1 MNKLNVKYQ
10 TIIKSQKKALW
21 FSAINAILL
30 LLPCRFK
37 ANMRYFYPLFLSKN
51 GTSVFRT
58 VVFTLLFYFCS
69 SQAKGEN
76 ILHNPQIAAID
87 SLWSIDK
94 YDEAITFIH
103 KTLPMVIKT
112 NGKESTE
119 YYQFMSMASQIYSD
133 ADNDKQALILIEDVI
148 NGIKKNLG
156 TNNPVY
162 AKALSNKGLYL
173 INLGQAAKSIPV
185 FGEAS
190 MIFRAYE
197 PTLEYATCLKDL
209 AIAYYDTGQYDKAKS
224 SVSHAHE
231 ILLASKATIKD
242 AEYVSIKKAYIDL
255 ESEVGDCNA
264 SIVSSLQLLNELQAN
279 NIHIQQQSNILLSLV
294 CSYLTVEDYSRAIEE
309 GLKFIRF
316 NEDNGL
322 DDSKKDLGTVQY
334 YIGLAYYLSSEFS
347 KAKEYFL
354 SSLKLR
360 EQTFGVSH
368 PYTIGVLSWL
378 VKTFSQLNDEDNLTI
393 YLEQLFK
400 RAKADFLAA
409 FPRLDSKGQVDY
421 WNEIYSDF
429 FTNTLP
435 NLCVKFANKSI
446 YQLTYDGILM
456 SKGILLESDVRFRH
470 ELRNNEDSS
479 YFERFTKIEEG
490 RENIDM
496 NTDSLDFE
504 EQRLRMDFIKNSNY
518 LDGFKTTWKDVRAA
532 LGDNEVAI
540 EFILSPI
547 PKSNDWIYSAII
559 ISNDWD
565 SPRYINLF
573 TKKEL
578 DTIDVEDFYNTN
590 KLSSILWESIL
601 NQIGEAKVIYFS
613 PIGELYN
620 ISIENL
626 PLSIEDPTNIS
637 PIYYMSDK
645 YLLIRLNST
654 RDIISKSLRNFVV
667 SATLFGDMNYDGTV
681 TSSNASIQN
690 KNVKRGNDYRSGFRP
705 LPGTKI
711 EIENINNA
719 LSSTGIDISTYTKDN
734 GTKHSFMEMSGDSP
748 SIIHI
753 ATHGYYNNSHESN
766 ISALDCSGLVFSGFN
781 LYIDKNKKTTDGCLT
796 ASEISQMDLYN
807 TDLAVLSAC
816 QTGLG
821 KIEADGVFG
830 LQRGFKMAGVNSL
843 MMSLW
848 EVDDDATQLLMTE
861 FYRNYVN
868 GMTKMDALLNAQK
881 VVRGTPGFEDPEYW
895 AAFILLDA
903 LN

>member
-10 TIIKSQKKALW
+10 TIIKSRKKPFG

-30 LLPCRFK
+30 LLRFK
-37 ANMRYFYPLFLSKN
+37 ACIRYFYPLFLSKN

-58 VVFTLLFYFCS
+58 VVFTLLFYFCPT
-69 SQAKGEN
+69 QAKGEN

-112 NGKESTE
+112 YGKESIE

-156 TNNPVY
+156 IENLVY

-173 INLGQAAKSIPV
+173 INLGQATKSIPI

-190 MIFRAYE
+190 MLFRAYE

-209 AIAYYDTGQYDKAKS
+209 AIAYYDTGQYEKAKN
-224 SVSHAHE
+224 SVIYANE
-231 ILLASKATIKD
+231 ILLTSKSTIKD
-242 AEYVSIKKAYIDL
+242 AEYVSIKKAYLDL
-255 ESEVGDCNA
+255 ESEIGDCSA
-264 SIVSSLQLLNELQAN
+264 SIKGSLQLLNDL
-279 NIHIQQQSNILLSLV
+279 QSNNLHHQLQSDILLGLV
-294 CSYLTVEDYSRAIEE
+294 CSYLTIKDYPKAIEE

-316 NEDNGL
+316 NEENGL

-334 YIGLAYYLSSEFS
+334 YIGLAYHSLADFL
-347 KAKEYFL
+347 KAKEYFSL
-354 SSLKLR
+354 SLKCR
-360 EQTFGVSH
+360 EQSFGVSH
-368 PYTIGVLSWL
+368 PYTICVLSWL
-378 VKTFSQLNDEDNLTI
+378 VDTLSQLGEEENMTM
-393 YLEQLFK
+393 YLEQLCK
-400 RAKADFLAA
+400 RAKDDFLAQ
-409 FPRLDSKGQVDY
+409 FPRLDSNGQVNY
-421 WNEIYSDF
+421 WNELNSDF
-429 FTNTLP
+429 FMSKLP
-435 NLCVKFANKSI
+435 NLCAKFDNKTI
-446 YQLTYDGILM
+446 FQLTYDNILL

-470 ELRNNEDSS
+470 ELHNNEDSS
-479 YFERFTKIEEG
+479 YFERYTRIEAA
-490 RENIDM
+490 RKNIDV

-504 EQRLRMDFIKNSNY
+504 EQKLRMDFIKDSNY
-518 LDGFKTTWKDVRAA
+518 MDVFKTTWKDVRAA
-532 LGDNEVAI
+532 LADNEVAI
-540 EFILSPI
+540 EFILSPT
-547 PKSNDWIYSAII
+547 SNFNKQVYSVLI

-565 SPRYINLF
+565 SPKYVNLF
-573 TKKEL
+573 TKEEL
-578 DTIDVEDFYNTN
+578 DNIDIDDFYSSN
-590 KLSSILWESIL
+590 KLSSILWKEIL
-601 NQIGEAKVIYFS
+601 EEIGENNVIYFS

-626 PLSIEDPTNIS
+626 PLSIEDPTTSSSIS
-637 PIYYMSDK
+637 YMSDK
-645 YLLIRLNST
+645 YQLIRLNST
-654 RDIISKSLRNFVV
+654 RDITSKSLRNFVV
-667 SATLFGDMNYDGTV
+667 SASLFGDMNYDGTI
-681 TSSNASIQN
+681 TSSKAAIQQR
-690 KNVKRGNDYRSGFRP
+690 NVKRGNDYRSGFRP
-705 LPGTKI
+705 LPGTKV
-711 EIENINNA
+711 ELENINKT
-719 LSSTGIDISTYTKDN
+719 LSTTGIDISTYAKDN
-734 GTKHSFMEMSGDSP
+734 GTKDSFMKLSGDSP

-753 ATHGYYNNSHESN
+753 ATHGYYNNTHESN
-766 ISALDCSGLVFSGFN
+766 MSVLDNSGLVFSGFN
-781 LYIDKNKKTTDGCLT
+781 LFMDKNKKITDGCIT
-796 ASEISQMDLYN
+796 ASEISHMDLYN

-821 KIEADGVFG
+821 KIESDGVFG

-881 VVRGTPGFEDPEYW
+881 VVRETPGFKDPEYW

>member
-1 MNKLNVKYQ
+1 MNNSVCMFRA
-10 TIIKSQKKALW
+10 II
-21 FSAINAILL
+21 
-30 LLPCRFK
+30 
-37 ANMRYFYPLFLSKN
+37 
-51 GTSVFRT
+51 
-58 VVFTLLFYFCS
+58 FTLISFCFCS
-69 SQAKGEN
+69 IQAKEEN
-76 ILHNPQIAAID
+76 IFLNQQIVAID
-87 SLWSIDK
+87 SLWTIDK
-94 YDEAITFIH
+94 YDEAIPFVH

-112 NGKESTE
+112 YGKETIE

-156 TNNPVY
+156 IDNLIY
-162 AKALSNKGLYL
+162 AKAVSNKGLYL
-173 INLGQAAKSIPV
+173 INLGQAAKSIPL

-190 MIFRAYE
+190 MIFRTFE

-209 AIAYYDTGQYDKAKS
+209 AIAYYDTGQYEKAKS
-224 SVSHAHE
+224 SILYANE

-255 ESEVGDCNA
+255 ESEVGDCKA
-264 SIVSSLQLLNELQAN
+264 SIVSSLQLLNDLQAN
-279 NIHIQQQSNILLSLV
+279 NLHIQQQSNILLSLV
-294 CSYLTVEDYSRAIEE
+294 CSYLTVEEYSKAIEE

-316 NEDNGL
+316 NEENGL
-322 DDSKKDLGTVQY
+322 DDSKKDLGTVHY

-354 SSLKLR
+354 SSLKFR
-360 EQTFGVSH
+360 EQSFGVSH
-368 PYTIGVLSWL
+368 PYTIGVLRWL
-378 VKTFSQLNDEDNLTI
+378 VNTFSELNDEDNLTL

-400 RAKADFLAA
+400 RAKSDFLAQ
-409 FPRLDSKGQVDY
+409 FPRLDSKGQVNY
-421 WNEIYSDF
+421 WNELYSDF
-429 FTNTLP
+429 FTNALP
-435 NLCVKFANKSI
+435 NLCTKFANESI

-470 ELRNNEDSS
+470 ELRNNEDPS
-479 YFERFTKIEEG
+479 YFERYTLIEEA
-490 RENIDM
+490 RKNIDM

-504 EQRLRMDFIKNSNY
+504 EQRLRMDFIRNSNY
-518 LDGFKTTWKDVRAA
+518 LDGFNTTWKDIRAA
-532 LGDNEVAI
+532 LADNEVAI

-547 PKSNDWIYSAII
+547 SKSNNQIYSALI

-565 SPRYINLF
+565 SPRYISLF
-573 TKKEL
+573 TEEGL
-578 DTIDVEDFYNTN
+578 DNIDIEDLYTTN

-601 NQIGEAKVIYFS
+601 NQIGEANVIYFS
-613 PIGELYN
+613 PIGKLYN

-626 PLSIEDPTNIS
+626 PLSIVETTNSPFIS
-637 PIYYMSDK
+637 YMSDK

-654 RDIISKSLRNFVV
+654 RDITSKSLRNFVV
-667 SATLFGDMNYDGTV
+667 SASLFGDMNYDGTV
-681 TSSNASIQN
+681 ASTNDSIQH
-690 KNVKRGNDYRSGFRP
+690 KNAKRGNDYRSGFRP
-705 LPGTKI
+705 GTKI
-711 EIENINNA
+711 ELENINKA
-719 LSSTGIDISTYTKDN
+719 LGSTGIDISTYAKDN
-734 GTKHSFMEMSGDSP
+734 GTKHSFMKMSGDCP

-781 LYIDKNKKTTDGCLT
+781 LYMDKKKKITDGCLT

-881 VVRGTPGFEDPEYW
+881 VVRVTPGFEDPEYW

>member
-1 MNKLNVKYQ
+1 MKNKA
-10 TIIKSQKKALW
+10 IIKSRKKALW
-21 FSAINAILL
+21 SPAINVRLM

-37 ANMRYFYPLFLSKN
+37 DNRNISIPLFITMNRIS
-51 GTSVFRT
+51 TFRA
-58 VVFTLLFYFCS
+58 VIFTLIIFCFCS
-69 SQAKGEN
+69 NQAKGEN
-76 ILHNPQIAAID
+76 IFLKQQIAAID
-87 SLWSIDK
+87 SLWTIDK
-94 YDEAITFIH
+94 YDEAISLIH

-112 NGKESTE
+112 HGKESTE
-119 YYQFMSMASQIYSD
+119 YYQFMSMASQVYSD

-162 AKALSNKGLYL
+162 AKAVSNKGLYL
-173 INLGQAAKSIPV
+173 AKLGQAAKSIPL

-190 MIFRAYE
+190 MIFKAYE

-209 AIAYYDTGQYDKAKS
+209 SIAYYDTGQYDKAKS
-224 SVSHAHE
+224 SLSHANE

-242 AEYVSIKKAYIDL
+242 AKYVSIKIACIDL

-264 SIVSSLQLLNELQAN
+264 SIVSSLQLLNDLQTN
-279 NIHIQQQSNILLSLV
+279 NLHIRQQSDILLSLV
-294 CSYLTVEDYSRAIEE
+294 CSYLTVKDYSRAIEE
-309 GLKFIRF
+309 GFKFIRF
-316 NEDNGL
+316 NEERGL
-322 DDSKKDLGTVQY
+322 DSKKDLGTVQY
-334 YIGLAYYLSSEFS
+334 YIGLAYFSSSEFS
-347 KAKEYFL
+347 KAKKYFL

-360 EQTFGVSH
+360 EQTFGISH

-378 VKTFSQLNDEDNLTI
+378 VDTFSQLNDEDSVTV

-400 RAKADFLAA
+400 RTKADFLTQ
-409 FPRLDSKGQVDY
+409 FPRLDSKGQADY
-421 WNEIYSDF
+421 WNEFNSDF

-435 NLCVKFANKSI
+435 NLCTKFANKSI
-446 YQLTYDGILM
+446 YQITYDGILM

-470 ELRNNEDSS
+470 ELRNYEDSS
-479 YFERFTKIEEG
+479 YFERYTQIEEA
-490 RENIDM
+490 RKNIDM

-518 LDGFKTTWKDVRAA
+518 LDGFKTSWKDVRAA
-532 LGDNEVAI
+532 LADDEVAI

-547 PKSNDWIYSAII
+547 PKSNDLIYSAII
-559 ISNDWD
+559 IANDWD

-578 DTIDVEDFYNTN
+578 DKIDVEDFYKTN
-590 KLSSILWESIL
+590 KLSSILWGSIL

-626 PLSIEDPTNIS
+626 PLSIDDPTNIS
-637 PIYYMSDK
+637 HIYYMSDK

-654 RDIISKSLRNFVV
+654 RDITSKSLRNFVV
-667 SATLFGDMNYDGTV
+667 SATLFGDMNYDGTN
-681 TSSNASIQN
+681 TSSNAPIQQSD
-690 KNVKRGNDYRSGFRP
+690 VKRGNDYRSGFRP

-711 EIENINNA
+711 ELENINKA
-719 LSSTGIDISTYTKDN
+719 LSSTGIEITTYDKDN
-734 GTKHSFMEMSGDSP
+734 GTKYSFLKLSGNSP

-753 ATHGYYNNSHESN
+753 ATHGYYNNTHESD
-766 ISALDCSGLVFSGFN
+766 ISVLDCSGLVFSGFN
-781 LYIDKNKKTTDGCLT
+781 LYMDKNKKTTNGCLT

-821 KIEADGVFG
+821 KIESDGVFG

-881 VVRGTPGFEDPEYW
+881 VVRVTPGFEDPEYW